1 MRSDNSI
8 VILYIEDVDLNGRM
22 EATLRGVSVILYIE
36 DVDLNPAPHLRFPDN
51 PVILYI
57 EDVDLNTSSPVA
69 RYLANAS
76 SSTLRM
82 WI

>member
-1 MRSDNSI
+1 M
-8 VILYIEDVDLNGRM
+8 DLNGRM

-57 EDVDLNTSSPVA
+57 EDVDLNRRDSRLYDYHKSHP
-69 RYLANAS
+69 LH
-76 SSTLRM
+76 
-82 WI
+82 

>member
-1 MRSDNSI
+1 MGSGYADH

-57 EDVDLNTSSPVA
+57 EDVDLNSNGIICIYIDFCHP
-69 RYLANAS
+69 LH
-76 SSTLRM
+76 
-82 WI
+82 